1 MDGLGDCHTEWSK
14 SDREGDSVF
23 IFYFLDIYQE
33 VRLLALLS
41 HSVMSNSLWP
51 RGLWLSSLICP
62 GDFPDKNTEVGCHSL
77 LQRIFPAQGSNLG
90 LLHYR
95 QILYQLSQQG
105 NQQLLEDTI
114 ILLLIFWEIFVFSL
128 LYVLNDTT
136 YNFYNVYLLTCFY

>member
-51 RGLWLSSLICP
+51 RGLYWSGLPFSSPEDLPSPRIKP
-62 GDFPDKNTEVGCHSL
+62 RSSTLQADSLPVEPTGKPAIVGRYNNSAFNFLRNFC
-77 LQRIFPAQGSNLG
+77 IFPTLCS
-90 LLHYR
+90 
-95 QILYQLSQQG
+95 
-105 NQQLLEDTI
+105 
-114 ILLLIFWEIFVFSL
+114 
-128 LYVLNDTT
+128 
-136 YNFYNVYLLTCFY
+136 